1 MSCGSVTRGVWH
13 LRAGRHRPRRS
24 RAYPSGIEDESL
36 EAPDSTELPAEDD
49 SLEIHPDAFMVK
61 SGFLRAGSE
70 PNVPPPAPDGPLWT
84 FDEADERAHDFLRSV
99 AGERD
104 IANFLDDPV
113 EHARANGLMLLF
125 SEAVQ
130 ESFRSYLAR
139 MPEPRVVAWTDLI
152 AGGASSEAFG
162 PLTLQEKLDEKQ
174 VDEALQV
181 GRRQRAINLL
191 LAVVAL
197 VGLVGGAYL
206 LSQRFF
212 ADETRSESAFQFDLV
227 DETPE
232 EAARGGGPPI
242 TEPSLTTALATT
254 VAVAAG
260 DGPEATRITVA
271 PFSVY
276 PYPPG
281 SIRASLF
288 QYAGRGHVVFVG
300 PEGFTD
306 NSCLRASVVTAG
318 LRPLDTV
325 TYGSCGQPV
334 GRPASVGCLG
344 PSAVLLDLV
353 VPPGEVTLPEG
364 GTGFAEQV
372 RVQLIGDDPD
382 YEVLSLRGTIEVA
395 ATDTVAVPRFGGE
408 IGEELTFDLG
418 ADRIG
423 RCTITGDL
431 PGRS

>member
-1 MSCGSVTRGVWH
+1 
-13 LRAGRHRPRRS
+13 
-24 RAYPSGIEDESL
+24 
-36 EAPDSTELPAEDD
+36 
-49 SLEIHPDAFMVK
+49 MVK
-61 SGFLRAGSE
+61 SGFLRAGE
-70 PNVPPPAPDGPLWT
+70 EANVPPPAPEGPMWT
-84 FDEADERAHDFLRSV
+84 FDEADEQAHDFLRVV
-99 AGERD
+99 AGARD
-104 IANFLDDPV
+104 IPQFLDDPV

-130 ESFRSYLAR
+130 ASFRSYLAR
-139 MPEPRVVAWTDLI
+139 MPEPRVAAWRDLI
-152 AGGASSEAFG
+152 AGGANSEAFG

-181 GRRQRAINLL
+181 GRRQRAINLAL
-191 LAVVAL
+191 AL
-197 VGLVGGAYL
+197 VGVIVLTGGAYL
-206 LSQRFF
+206 LSQRLLD
-212 ADETRSESAFQFDLV
+212 DEPRSEGAFQFEVV

-232 EAARGGGPPI
+232 EAARGGGPPV
-242 TEPSLTTALATT
+242 TEPSLTTALTTT
-254 VAVAAG
+254 VAVATG
-260 DGPEATRITVA
+260 DGPEAARITVA

-288 QYAGRGHVVFVG
+288 QYAGRAHVVFVG

-306 NSCLRASVVTAG
+306 NSCLRASVVTAN

-325 TYGSCGQPV
+325 TYGPCGQPV

-353 VPPGEVTLPEG
+353 VPAGEVALPEG
-364 GTGFAEQV
+364 GSGFAEQV
-372 RVQLIGDDPD
+372 RVQLIADDPD
-382 YEVLSLRGTIEVA
+382 YEVLTLRGTIEVGA
-395 ATDTVAVPRFGGE
+395 ADSVAVPRFGGE

-418 ADRIG
+418 ADRVG